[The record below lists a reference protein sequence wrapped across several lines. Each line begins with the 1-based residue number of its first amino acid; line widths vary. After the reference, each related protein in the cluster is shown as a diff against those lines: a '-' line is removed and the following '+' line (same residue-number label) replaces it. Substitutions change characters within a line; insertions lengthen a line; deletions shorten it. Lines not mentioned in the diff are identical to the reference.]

1 MFTNIKY
8 RYRNIVKSGIYYT
21 YLMFLVLILFG
32 WLMGFDY
39 ILIIKWIVYVLLSCN
54 IILTIYVMI
63 FIWNSIHMSTSFISD
78 IIKFI
83 KNGFYLDIN
92 DAKSYLSIF
101 IIKFINT
108 KWSLFFTLL
117 SLGLASFIFIFI
129 FIFFYYTFNPIIYS
143 VLAILYF
150 IYLLFIHF
158 KELSINKNNNIS
170 NSKFLRIIYEFKFMN
185 INLAPI
191 AVLIQLINS
200 GRFNSILLF
209 IIGILIILI
218 INVIITS
225 QSFINLIIKIE
236 NLIINLFF
244 VFNSVFNILQK
255 GGSNISIS
263 NMKLPRRNEHR
274 FYVRIKIR

>member
-1 MFTNIKY
+1 
-8 RYRNIVKSGIYYT
+8 
-21 YLMFLVLILFG
+21 
-32 WLMGFDY
+32 
-39 ILIIKWIVYVLLSCN
+39 
-54 IILTIYVMI
+54 
-63 FIWNSIHMSTSFISD
+63 
-78 IIKFI
+78 
-83 KNGFYLDIN
+83 
-92 DAKSYLSIF
+92 
-101 IIKFINT
+101 
-108 KWSLFFTLL
+108 
-117 SLGLASFIFIFI
+117 LASFIFIFI

>member
-1 MFTNIKY
+1 M
-8 RYRNIVKSGIYYT
+8 
-21 YLMFLVLILFG
+21 
-32 WLMGFDY
+32 
-39 ILIIKWIVYVLLSCN
+39 
-54 IILTIYVMI
+54 
-63 FIWNSIHMSTSFISD
+63 
-78 IIKFI
+78 
-83 KNGFYLDIN
+83 
-92 DAKSYLSIF
+92 
-101 IIKFINT
+101 
-108 KWSLFFTLL
+108 
-117 SLGLASFIFIFI
+117 
-129 FIFFYYTFNPIIYS
+129 
-143 VLAILYF
+143 
-150 IYLLFIHF
+150 
-158 KELSINKNNNIS
+158 
-170 NSKFLRIIYEFKFMN
+170 IYEFKLMN